1 MKKNKG
7 FVLWQ
12 ILYPIG
18 IYYVVSSLVFF
29 FLQFMIV
36 STAET
41 YMLRQ
46 LICGAVT
53 IPFVYTFYKQDQR
66 TRDVVFGKND
76 KQPVVVWLKEI
87 LLAAGATAALGAAVN
102 DIIAMTPLMQTSTG
116 FQEANESFFAGSM
129 LLELLGSCLVI
140 PIAEELLFRGVVY
153 QRCKM
158 FWGMKTGIIISA
170 LLFGIVHA
178 NLVQFIYATL
188 LGLLLAL
195 LIEKTGKLSMAVIG
209 HMAANTVAV
218 VRAETGWLD
227 FAYEPTVTGIAFT
240 LVMAG
245 IAGILIWYMIR
256 EMQKERA

>member
-1 MKKNKG
+1 M
-7 FVLWQ
+7 WQ

-18 IYYVVSSLVFF
+18 IYYVVSRLVFF
-29 FLQFMIV
+29 FLQLIIGT
-36 STAET
+36 SNET

-53 IPFVYTFYKQDQR
+53 IPFVYTFYRQDQR
-66 TRDVVFGKND
+66 ARDVVFGKND
-76 KQPVVVWLKEI
+76 KQPFTIWIKEI
-87 LLAAGATAALGAAVN
+87 LLATVTTAALGIAVN
-102 DIIAMTPLMQTSTG
+102 NMIAMTPLIQTSSG
-116 FQEANESFFAGSM
+116 FKEANEAFFAGDM

-153 QRCKM
+153 RRCRLYFNEKA
-158 FWGMKTGIIISA
+158 GVLISA

-178 NLVQFIYATL
+178 NLVQFIYAAL

-195 LIEKTGKLSMAVIG
+195 LIEKTGKLSMAVLG

-227 FAYEPTVTGIAFT
+227 FAYEPTVAGIVFT
-240 LVMAG
+240 MVMAA
-245 IAGILIWYMIR
+245 IAGVLIWYMI
-256 EMQKERA
+256 KEK